1 MDRSLKEV
9 MFVLTINNMYLLQ
22 STLYRDQS
30 SGTDKWVHSGILRE
44 KILQPISLIFQW
56 LLISIMGVGK
66 TLEILGGKKCGH
78 LLEVILRL
86 NIEARKQT
94 LALTK
99 FSEGIYTIIA
109 KHIIY
114 SVLMFHYYMIY
125 ILNVKLS
132 LNKETSDD
140 IQHTS
145 HLTLITRTTLSF
157 FIREKTGDITD
168 THREHLYINIS
179 NQISYYTYFY
189 RFQRHTEYSK
199 RKSVYIE
206 RYWYHLP
213 TNHSSNSYQDRSDS

>member
-1 MDRSLKEV
+1 
-9 MFVLTINNMYLLQ
+9 
-22 STLYRDQS
+22 
-30 SGTDKWVHSGILRE
+30 
-44 KILQPISLIFQW
+44 
-56 LLISIMGVGK
+56 MGVGK

-78 LLEVILRL
+78 LSEVILRL

-99 FSEGIYTIIA
+99 FLEGIYTIIA
-109 KHIIY
+109 KHIID

-125 ILNVKLS
+125 IWNVKLS

-168 THREHLYINIS
+168 TQGTFVHQHFKLDFLLHLLL
-179 NQISYYTYFY
+179 QISETDW
-189 RFQRHTEYSK
+189 
-199 RKSVYIE
+199 I
-206 RYWYHLP
+206 
-213 TNHSSNSYQDRSDS
+213 